1 MTSIAATGA
10 AGYLSPRDRLQ
21 NELLSQVSS
30 GSISSSDQS
39 ALSSALDDIDQSL
52 KSDRSSNSQASGPP
66 SPDQIKS
73 KITDLINGEVQ
84 NGKLTSDQATELQNV
99 FSNAFAKGGP
109 GGAGG
114 PGGPGGPGGAGGH
127 HGHHGGGPGGAS
139 SSDSSSAADALLA
152 AINSNSSGGTSSTD
166 GTDSLIQTFLQS
178 LKDSQQQGA
187 GYTASGDAGSSAAS
201 NALVFDFTS

>member
-1 MTSIAATGA
+1 MTSIATAGA

-21 NELLSQVSS
+21 NELLSEVSS

-52 KSDRSSNSQASGPP
+52 KADRTSDSQASGPP
-66 SPDQIKS
+66 SPDQMKS
-73 KITDLINGEVQ
+73 KIDDLINGEVQ
-84 NGKLTSDQATELQNV
+84 NGKLTSAQATELQNV

-114 PGGPGGPGGAGGH
+114 PGGPGGAGGH
-127 HGHHGGGPGGAS
+127 HGHHGGGAGEAS
-139 SSDSSSAADALLA
+139 SSDSSSSAADALVS
-152 AINSNSSGGTSSTD
+152 AINSNSSDATSSTD

-187 GYTASGDAGSSAAS
+187 GYTANGDSGSAASS
-201 NALVFDFTS
+201 NALVVDFTS